1 MKSTYLSSPVL
12 VKFIEL
18 KSQSLI
24 KSTYSAVFN
33 TRDFWKILKVDFA
46 QIFATDF
53 DDIKT
58 VNGHH
63 SDAQTVL
70 ISSKSVAEIA
80 RKIAFEIRK
89 SSY

>member
-1 MKSTYLSSPVL
+1 MAGPMHRWRAPCSLLLAGFPVRIPSSIPAATG
-12 VKFIEL
+12 
-18 KSQSLI
+18 S
-24 KSTYSAVFN
+24 
-33 TRDFWKILKVDFA
+33 KISKVDFP

-70 ISSKSVAEIA
+70 IWSKSA
-80 RKIAFEIRK
+80 RKIGQKSLFEILK
-89 SSY
+89 KKPN